1 MESQHGTAH
10 QLKNNIYSFAG
21 KTGTAVTA
29 MDNRGYNKANKIY
42 QSSFIGYFPEDK
54 PRYSIAVVIQN
65 SSESKLAYGGV
76 VSAPVFKEVA
86 DRIYAANISDQP
98 QFNSPLVSDS
108 INYNYYGLKNDI
120 NKIADVLK
128 IQLADSATDGSWR
141 TITMYNNNAV
151 LHTTAQP
158 AAKVPNVVG
167 LGLKDAVYLLE
178 NLGLKVVASGR
189 GRVIYQSLTSDAD
202 INKGQAIKIQLN

>member
-1 MESQHGTAH
+1 
-10 QLKNNIYSFAG
+10 
-21 KTGTAVTA
+21 
-29 MDNRGYNKANKIY
+29 MDNKGYNKSNKIY

-86 DRIYAANISDQP
+86 DKIYAGNLSDQP
-98 QFNSPLVSDS
+98 LFNSPFVKDS

-120 NKIADVLK
+120 NKIADALK
-128 IQLADSATDGSWR
+128 IQTVDSAISGPWR
-141 TITMYNNNAV
+141 AITMYNNNAV
-151 LHTTAQP
+151 LRTTAEP
-158 AAKVPNVVG
+158 SAKIPNVIG

-178 NLGLKVVASGR
+178 NFGLKVIASGK
-189 GRVIYQSLTSDAD
+189 GRVIYQSLTSESD
-202 INKGQAIKIQLN
+202 INKVQAIKIELN